1 MVETRA
7 FRQQLLSFAIEFV
20 QTVMNLNG
28 VTRIAMIG
36 SLTTN
41 KPDPKDADLLI
52 TVENDLD
59 LSRLAKACRRLQ
71 GRAQSLNRGGEV
83 FLANTDDQYI
93 GRICPWKECGP
104 SIRSSCDALH
114 CGMRLYLHDD
124 FGTIQLS
131 DELVKYPTIE
141 IWPNYKAR
149 VEVPKD
155 LADALTKV
163 LG

>member
-1 MVETRA
+1 MVETQA

-20 QTVMNLNG
+20 QTIMNLNG

-41 KPDPKDADLLI
+41 KPDPKDADFLV

-59 LSRLAKACRRLQ
+59 LSRLAKAGRRLQ

-83 FLANTDDQYI
+83 FLANPDDQYI
-93 GRICPWKECGP
+93 GRLCPWKECGP
-104 SIRSSCDALH
+104 GIRSSCDALH
-114 CGMRLYLHDD
+114 CGRRLYLHDD
-124 FGTIQLS
+124 FGSIQLA
-131 DELVKYPTIE
+131 DELIKKPPLE

-149 VEVPKD
+149 VEIPKD
-155 LADALTKV
+155 LADSLTKV

>member
-1 MVETRA
+1 MVEPRA
-7 FRQQLLSFAIEFV
+7 FRQQLLSFVIEFV

-28 VTRIAMIG
+28 ITRIAILG

-52 TVENDLD
+52 TVKDDLD
-59 LSRLAKACRRLQ
+59 LSRLAKAGRRLQ

-83 FLANTDDQYI
+83 FLANLDDKYI
-93 GRICPWKECGP
+93 GRLCPWKDCGP
-104 SIRSSCDALH
+104 GVRSSCDALH
-114 CGMRLYLHDD
+114 CGRRLYLHDD
-124 FGTIQLS
+124 FGAIQLS
-131 DELVKYPTIE
+131 DELVKNPPIE

>member
-1 MVETRA
+1 MVETRV
-7 FRQQLLSFAIEFV
+7 FRQQLLSFAIEFI

-28 VTRIAMIG
+28 ITRIAMFG

-52 TVENDLD
+52 TVKNDLD
-59 LSRLAKACRRLQ
+59 LSRLAKAGRRLQ

-83 FLANTDDQYI
+83 FLAN
-93 GRICPWKECGP
+93 R
-104 SIRSSCDALH
+104 R
-114 CGMRLYLHDD
+114 RLYLHDD
-124 FGTIQLS
+124 FGAIQLS
-131 DELVKYPTIE
+131 DERVKFPPIE

>member
-28 VTRIAMIG
+28 VTRIAMLG

-52 TVENDLD
+52 TVKNNLD
-59 LSRLAKACRRLQ
+59 LSRLAKAGRRLQ

-83 FLANTDDQYI
+83 FLANPDDQYI

-104 SIRSSCDALH
+104 GVRSSCDALH
-114 CGMRLYLHDD
+114 CGRRLYLHDD
-124 FGTIQLS
+124 FGAIQLS
-131 DELVKYPTIE
+131 NELVKNPPIE
-141 IWPNYKAR
+141 IWPVYIAR

-155 LADALTKV
+155 LADALAKV